1 MVPCDFFGIV
11 ISQKRK
17 LIFLSSVKP
26 LKKKLIEYSFF
37 QSCNQIFVI
46 SIFAQICFRRR
57 YQLEV
62 YSSSLCRITDAFCAF
77 HCGIISMDI
86 IAYCLLCGMVSTNW
100 KPTGSGVSYMNL
112 NTYLFVIS
120 THFEEDMC
128 CSNIL
133 QVRWSCG
140 SQKTQA
146 ISISHDCRVQ
156 GGSLHT

>member
-1 MVPCDFFGIV
+1 MVPCDFFGTV

-77 HCGIISMDI
+77 HCGIISTDI

-100 KPTGSGVSYMNL
+100 KPAGSGVSYTNL
-112 NTYLFVIS
+112 NTSLFVIS

-133 QVRWSCG
+133 QVRQNCG
-140 SQKTQA
+140 SQKPQA